1 VKEIL
6 SSQIMKEISNLSA
19 EDRVVTLREQ
29 GIESFYEYHIQRST
43 ASHLKENRNRN
54 VLLLDF
60 AEGITKVL
68 SAGGIEFAFLKGI
81 ILLDEIYP
89 SLEDRFLSDIDLLI
103 SNEDFESAM
112 AILKSYGEVIHISKG
127 SWVGDAHKVEI
138 EYRGPFGL
146 DITLE
151 LHNKLY
157 WHRNHRTHNIVKA
170 KDKLPRLDDTDHLIY
185 LIYHYAFQHNGQ
197 KLYWLFDIIEFY
209 KKYRHQINWDYFNN
223 QIVELGVSRCSLF
236 VKKIVK
242 EEFDIDIFEIK
253 GRTTIP
259 LKHSYMLSADQR
271 SLYYLFLK
279 FILKDKIIHQGFFY
293 LIKWLRRSK

>member
-1 VKEIL
+1 MKEIL
-6 SSQIMKEISNLSA
+6 SSQVMKEISKLSA
-19 EDRVVTLREQ
+19 EDRVITLREQ

-54 VLLLDF
+54 ALLLAF
-60 AEGITKVL
+60 AEDVTKVL
-68 SAGGIEFAFLKGI
+68 NARGIEFAFLKGI

-103 SNEDFESAM
+103 PNEDFESAID
-112 AILKSYGEVIHISKG
+112 ILKSFGEVIHFSKG

-138 EYRGPFGL
+138 EYRSRFGL

-157 WHRNHRTHNIVKA
+157 WHRNHRSHNIVKA
-170 KDKLPRLDDTDHLIY
+170 KGKLPRLEYTEHLIY
-185 LIYHYAFQHNGQ
+185 LIYHYAFQHNCQ

-209 KKYRHQINWDYFNN
+209 KKYRNEINWDYFNN
-223 QIVELGVSRCSLF
+223 QIVELGILRCSLF

-242 EEFDIDIFEIK
+242 GEFAIDILEIK
-253 GRTTIP
+253 GRTVLP
-259 LKHSYMLSADQR
+259 LMHSYMLSADQR

-279 FILKDKIIHQGFFY
+279 FALKDKVIHQGFFY